1 MFLTQRGLIAIFVL
15 AMVGFTAADVEVKTW
30 FPDSPNLEFVLNSHI
45 TSVIGIRNNG
55 PEGFN
60 VTAVQGNLALV
71 SDPAGNVFNFSGMG
85 YQYPQLMEGDEIVLQ
100 YFMPLAPGIPA
111 RKFFL
116 NLNIFSQ
123 GEEVTMK
130 QAFNQTIEFIEESK
144 IVDFELLGLYAI
156 FYGILFAICY
166 ALYNY
171 AVAQGWIKKS
181 KPAKKTQ
188 VKADRKEWLK
198 GTIADKKK

>member
-1 MFLTQRGLIAIFVL
+1 
-15 AMVGFTAADVEVKTW
+15 
-30 FPDSPNLEFVLNSHI
+30 
-45 TSVIGIRNNG
+45 
-55 PEGFN
+55 
-60 VTAVQGNLALV
+60 
-71 SDPAGNVFNFSGMG
+71 
-85 YQYPQLMEGDEIVLQ
+85 MEGDEIVLQ

-181 KPAKKTQ
+181 KPAKKTRTLNYKYIYTIVDCFSNPHTLLCSLMQ
-188 VKADRKEWLK
+188 KSKLIERNGSRGPLLIRKSEKSYIIVLPVVYIYYYYSHCNMKIVKF
-198 GTIADKKK
+198 

>member
-1 MFLTQRGLIAIFVL
+1 MTQ
-15 AMVGFTAADVEVKTW
+15 
-30 FPDSPNLEFVLNSHI
+30 
-45 TSVIGIRNNG
+45 
-55 PEGFN
+55 
-60 VTAVQGNLALV
+60 
-71 SDPAGNVFNFSGMG
+71 G
-85 YQYPQLMEGDEIVLQ
+85 YQYPELMEGDEIVVQ
-100 YFMPLAPGIPA
+100 YLMPLAPGIPA

-123 GEEVTMK
+123 GEEVTTK

-156 FYGILFAICY
+156 FYGILFAVCY

-181 KPAKKTQ
+181 KTTRKTRTLICMCTIMTCFSNFSILLTPAE